1 MSAVKYRTSD
11 GDTLDLICH
20 HYYGGTSGYV
30 EQVLEANP
38 GLENTAVFEAGVL
51 VLLPELNAPDAS
63 EDESSLWD

>member
-1 MSAVKYRTSD
+1 MKYLSQQ

-38 GLENTAVFEAGVL
+38 SLANYVVLPAGVL
-51 VLLPELNAPDAS
+51 VELPDLVKQQAP
-63 EDESSLWD
+63 EEEISLWG